1 MNTAMQIAQLSY
13 DNRLP
18 PEPVDSSAAER
29 EWIYNG
35 VEQLLLGADVKWKR
49 RFERPKSVTADDFR
63 DRVQCH
69 LVDRQIAGE
78 DQRDSFAD
86 VVLAAARGVAD
97 KTSAIYL
104 LGAEKMLEKLAT
116 ELLTPH
122 AADGVAAL
130 LEEAEDDQGFEV

>member
-1 MNTAMQIAQLSY
+1 MNAALKLAQLEY

-18 PEPVDSSAAER
+18 VVADDQAKT
-29 EWIYNG
+29 EWIANG
-35 VEQLLLGADVKWKR
+35 VEQLLLGADVRWKR
-49 RFERPKSVTADDFR
+49 RNGFAKSVTFDDFR

-69 LVDRQIAGE
+69 LVDRQKAGE

-97 KTSAIYL
+97 KAPAIYL
-104 LGAEKMLEKLAT
+104 LGTAQSLHDLAA
-116 ELLTPH
+116 ELLAPH

-130 LEEAEDDQGFEV
+130 REEVEDDL

>member
-1 MNTAMQIAQLSY
+1 MQIAQLSY

-18 PEPVDSSAAER
+18 PEPVDNGAAAE
-29 EWIYNG
+29 WIANG

-86 VVLAAARGVAD
+86 VVLAAHRGVAD

-104 LGAEKMLEKLAT
+104 LGAEKMLEALAV
-116 ELLTPH
+116 ELLKPH

-130 LEEAEDDQGFEV
+130 LEEAEDDQGLDV